1 MQVRPRMDRWRMIRN
16 VLQMRIK
23 GWKLSDCGE
32 KKKGSRILLS
42 LTDWLFLSALR
53 MMIALIRP
61 RHSIPYLVP
70 IPNPIAI
77 SEHIM
82 HLAIFAYHI
91 HATDAQTAVIFRP
104 LVLGGISF
112 AESGVSESRGWATHG
127 GGHSPRY
134 LRRFKAIELGI
145 RIGVGYSCASDAF
158 PACWGNSEGRWEG
171 FAAGPECWKREVP
184 GNNMGERV

>member
-1 MQVRPRMDRWRMIRN
+1 
-16 VLQMRIK
+16 
-23 GWKLSDCGE
+23 
-32 KKKGSRILLS
+32 
-42 LTDWLFLSALR
+42 

-112 AESGVSESRGWATHG
+112 AESGVSESRG
-127 GGHSPRY
+127 
-134 LRRFKAIELGI
+134 
-145 RIGVGYSCASDAF
+145 
-158 PACWGNSEGRWEG
+158 
-171 FAAGPECWKREVP
+171 
-184 GNNMGERV
+184 